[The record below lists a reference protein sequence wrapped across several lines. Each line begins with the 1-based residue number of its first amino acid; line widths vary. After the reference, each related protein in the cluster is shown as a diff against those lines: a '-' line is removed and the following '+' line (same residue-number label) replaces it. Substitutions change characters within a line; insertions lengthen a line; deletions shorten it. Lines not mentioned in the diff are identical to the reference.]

1 MKNII
6 NYNMHY
12 NDNYEPLRS
21 LLDHSRFINEN
32 HGFYDIKNDTFRIVS
47 YPTDDDIN
55 ELYILAGI
63 IESRLNERSNA

>member
-1 MKNII
+1 MKNVI

-12 NDNYEPLRS
+12 NNNYESLRS
-21 LLDHSRFINEN
+21 LLDHSRFVNEN
-32 HGFYDIKNDTFRIVS
+32 HGFYDIKNDIFRIVS
-47 YPTDDDIN
+47 YPTDEDIK